1 MPSLPRVGRKL
12 QLLRLFLVLT
22 TLVGRSYAEQSGRD
36 TPVPV
41 APYLNAVFPS
51 LPPGGAGA
59 WKTVRS
65 FPNLT
70 FTDPMWVTPWPGT
83 DDLLLVER
91 MGRLRR
97 FPNRQDTVP
106 ADVST
111 ILNWRG
117 RTQTRGDDGGFYSAV
132 FHPKFTD
139 LTDPKRFL
147 FLCYTH
153 QLQEGTNTVL
163 GDSYWRLTRLEFDA
177 TGAVVPGSETILI
190 SLYDPQ
196 RWHNG
201 GAMFFG
207 PKGFL
212 YLSNG
217 DGGHSGNPFENGQV
231 LDKSLFSVVIRI
243 DVDERGGTVSHPIRR
258 QPQEIKVLPE
268 GVTTSYTQNYYIPSD
283 NPWVE
288 DPTLP
293 GEEAPFMEEI
303 YACGLRS
310 PHTMHYDQDTAQVWL
325 GDVGFRDREELNL
338 FLLDPENPVLPKSGS
353 NFGWDKQ
360 EGFLG
365 GRLPIGA
372 PGIETL
378 PVLDYDRS
386 VGACIIAGG
395 IYRGSQHALDL
406 FGDVVLGDNRTGML
420 WSVDYQDG
428 RPALLKEL
436 TVLTD
441 GDPLLGGNVRGLT
454 NICRDQDGELLLL
467 YSASSNNPAGKIYTL
482 ESSAPNP
489 EPPALLSQTGAFA
502 DLPSLTPA
510 PFLLPYSV
518 NSPLW
523 SDRALK
529 TRWIALPNDGLH
541 DSPAEQ
547 ISYRQNDNWIFPAGT
562 VLVKHFELPVD
573 ERDPSLTTRLET
585 RFIVCLSDGGKYGV
599 TYRWRL
605 DGSDADLISNR
616 ETADYQITQ
625 TDGTAINQRWQ
636 FPGRSDC
643 LSCHNSTAGQALGVR
658 THQLNGSFCYPD
670 SRIVANQLETW
681 NELQML
687 DRPLLRWEIGSSL
700 RSTPLHD
707 GTVPLEHRVRSYLD
721 SNCAHCH
728 RPGAL
733 GPGFDARLTV
743 PLHSQKLLNE
753 ALRSDLEGRFDLD
766 PSHENDGQLIPGDPG
781 LSAVYFRLAHPQ
793 PSPAAMP
800 PLAKNLVDREA
811 LHALAIWIR
820 GLQGTSATSIGVQLG
835 GPSGQV
841 DGPFPLTITF
851 DRSVTNFLED
861 AITVKNGTIINLAGQ
876 GYFYTAQVFPIASP
890 VTIEIPPG
898 VMVRE
903 GLPNAASNQLLI
915 PFSPQRDQDLRLEF
929 DHDPATETFRLSW
942 LSNPNRV
949 YHLRSASNLL
959 DPPPTWPVF
968 GHYTRLLAQPPRNT
982 LEFVLPPEESRYFVI
997 EAETITPK

>member
-1 MPSLPRVGRKL
+1 MPPRSKCELGPSLLPLILLLTFCAAGAPGQEVGRD
-12 QLLRLFLVLT
+12 
-22 TLVGRSYAEQSGRD
+22 A
-36 TPVPV
+36 PVPV
-41 APYLNAVFPS
+41 GAYLNAVFPT
-51 LPPGGAGA
+51 LPPAGAGA

-83 DDLLLVER
+83 DDLLMVER

-97 FPNRQDTVP
+97 FPNRQDAVP
-106 ADVST
+106 GDLST

-132 FHPKFTD
+132 FHPEFTD
-139 LTDPKRFL
+139 PTDPKRFL

-153 QLQEGTNTVL
+153 QLQEGTNTVR

-177 TGAVVPGSETILI
+177 TGALIPDSETILI

-243 DVDERGGTVSHPIRR
+243 DVDERGGAVSHPIRR
-258 QPQEIKVLPE
+258 QPQEIKALPE
-268 GVTTSYTQNYYIPSD
+268 GVTPSYTQNYYIPSD

-288 DPTLP
+288 DPALP

-310 PHTMHYDQDTAQVWL
+310 PHTMHYDPPTGQVWL
-325 GDVGFRDREELNL
+325 GDVGFQDREELNL
-338 FLLDPENPVLPKSGS
+338 FLLDPDNSVPPKSGP

-365 GRLPIGA
+365 GGLPLGA
-372 PGIETL
+372 PGLETL
-378 PVLDYDRS
+378 PTLDYDRS
-386 VGACIIAGG
+386 VGACVIAGG
-395 IYRGSQHALDL
+395 IYRGSKHSLDL
-406 FGDVVLGDNRTGML
+406 FGKVILGDNRTGML

-428 RPALLKEL
+428 RPALLEEL

-454 NICRDQDGELLLL
+454 NICRDQEGELLLL

-482 ESSAPNP
+482 ESADPNP
-489 EPPALLSQTGAFA
+489 EPPALLSQTGAFS

-529 TRWIALPNDGLH
+529 RRWIALPNDGLH
-541 DSPAEQ
+541 DTPAEQ
-547 ISYRQNDNWIFPAGT
+547 ITYDRDDNWIFPAGT
-562 VLVKHFELPVD
+562 ILVKHFELPVD
-573 ERDPSLTTRLET
+573 ERDSSLTTRLET
-585 RFIVCLSDGGKYGV
+585 RFIVCLPEGAKYGV
-599 TYRWRL
+599 TYRWRP

-625 TDGTAINQRWQ
+625 TDGSTLTQRWQ
-636 FPGRSDC
+636 FPSRSDC
-643 LSCHNSTAGQALGVR
+643 LACHNSTAGQALGLR
-658 THQLNGSFCYPD
+658 THQLNGSFLYPD
-670 SRIVANQLETW
+670 SRIIAHQLQTW
-681 NELQML
+681 STLQML
-687 DRPLLRWEIGSSL
+687 DRQLSSSEIAATL

-733 GPGFDARLTV
+733 GPGFDARLAV
-743 PLHSQKLLNE
+743 PLHRQKLLNE

-766 PSHENDGQLIPGDPG
+766 PSHQNDGQIIPGDPS
-781 LSAVYFRLAHPQ
+781 LSAVHFRLAHSQ
-793 PSPAAMP
+793 PNPAAMP
-800 PLAKNLVDREA
+800 PLAKNLVDDEA
-811 LHALAIWIR
+811 LHSLATWIR
-820 GLQGTSATSIGVQLG
+820 GLQDTSATSIGVQLG
-835 GPSGQV
+835 APSGQV

-851 DRSVTNFLED
+851 DRTVTNFTAKAL
-861 AITVKNGTIINLAGQ
+861 TVRNGEIINLAGQ
-876 GYFYTAQVFPIASP
+876 GYFYTAQVVPTASP

-898 VMVRE
+898 VMVHDE
-903 GLPNAASNQLLI
+903 FPNAASNQLLI
-915 PFSPQRDQDLRLEF
+915 PFSPRRDRDLRLDV
-929 DHDPATETFRLSW
+929 DHNPATGTVRLSW
-942 LSNPNRV
+942 PSKSKRI
-949 YHLRSASNLL
+949 YHLRSAVTLL
-959 DPPPTWPVF
+959 DPPRTWPVF
-968 GHYTRLLAQPPRNT
+968 GHYTKLLAHPPSNT
-982 LEFVLPPEESRYFVI
+982 LEFVLPPEASRYFVI
-997 EAETITPK
+997 EEEILAPK